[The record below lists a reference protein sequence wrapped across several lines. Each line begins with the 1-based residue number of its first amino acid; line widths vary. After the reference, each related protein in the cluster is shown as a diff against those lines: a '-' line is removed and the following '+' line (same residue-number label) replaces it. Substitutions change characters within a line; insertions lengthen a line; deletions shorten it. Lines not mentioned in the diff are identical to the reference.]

1 MNDPIKKHAGGRPR
15 KIESPEQMFDAFR
28 AYMDECESYTVA
40 QLSNK
45 GEVVN
50 VSQPR
55 IPTLGKFCQYLDIDR
70 DTWSLY
76 KTRPEF
82 LGTIKKIE
90 EAILAEKHDALLQGR
105 GYGAGIMFDLKCNE
119 GWRDKQVI
127 EHEGEVHVTM
137 NLNK

>member
-15 KIESPEQMFDAFR
+15 KIESPEQMLQAFT
-28 AYMDECESYTVA
+28 AYMEECESYKVA

-55 IPTLGKFCQYLDIDR
+55 IPTLGKFCQYLDIDS
-70 DTWSLY
+70 DTWILY
-76 KTRPEF
+76 KGRAEF
-82 LGTIKKIE
+82 IGTIKKIE
-90 EAILAEKHDALLQGR
+90 EAILSEKHDALLQGR
-105 GYGAGIMFDLKCNE
+105 GYGPGIMFDFKCNH
-119 GWRDKQVI
+119 GWKDKQVI
-127 EHEGEVHVTM
+127 EHEGEVIVTL